1 MKTSETTRPAARQ
14 PLTPLLVA
22 TLAMSS
28 AFAPMS
34 IDMYL
39 PAFPT
44 IQAEFATSASE
55 VQLSLSAFMLAFG
68 FGQVIYGPLG
78 DYFGRRPVLLAGV
91 VLYIATSL
99 LCLVVRG
106 PHELIVLRFIQ
117 GLAAC
122 APPVMARTMVRDLA
136 ERDQAAQVMSIMM
149 ASTSMAPMLAPL
161 IGSQVMAYFGWRA
174 IFTTLALFGVLS
186 LVMALLVTRETMR
199 PEMRGPLAFGGILS
213 RFGEL
218 LRSGIFLGYALT
230 AGLLFGAMF
239 SFISLSSFVLIG
251 IYGLAPQ
258 SYALVFGATI
268 ITMTVGASANSRLT
282 RRLGADTMLR
292 RASWGPLVA
301 GIALVVCGV
310 IEAST
315 GAIGWIPFVV
325 LSTVMV
331 GSMSF
336 IAPNSTACALQ
347 RYPHMAGTAAS
358 LLGVIQFGCGATFGA
373 VAGALLNNSV
383 LPMALFMAMGGIL
396 SFIAYRVLVKA

>member
-1 MKTSETTRPAARQ
+1 
-14 PLTPLLVA
+14 
-22 TLAMSS
+22 
-28 AFAPMS
+28 
-34 IDMYL
+34 
-39 PAFPT
+39 
-44 IQAEFATSASE
+44 
-55 VQLSLSAFMLAFG
+55 
-68 FGQVIYGPLG
+68 
-78 DYFGRRPVLLAGV
+78 
-91 VLYIATSL
+91 
-99 LCLVVRG
+99 
-106 PHELIVLRFIQ
+106 
-117 GLAAC
+117 
-122 APPVMARTMVRDLA
+122 
-136 ERDQAAQVMSIMM
+136 
-149 ASTSMAPMLAPL
+149 
-161 IGSQVMAYFGWRA
+161 
-174 IFTTLALFGVLS
+174 
-186 LVMALLVTRETMR
+186 
-199 PEMRGPLAFGGILS
+199 MRGPLAFGGILS

-358 LLGVIQFGCGATFGA
+358 LAPGLET
-373 VAGALLNNSV
+373 VADLEAARTSEDYW
-383 LPMALFMAMGGIL
+383 AK
-396 SFIAYRVLVKA
+396 R

>member
-1 MKTSETTRPAARQ
+1 
-14 PLTPLLVA
+14 
-22 TLAMSS
+22 
-28 AFAPMS
+28 
-34 IDMYL
+34 
-39 PAFPT
+39 
-44 IQAEFATSASE
+44 
-55 VQLSLSAFMLAFG
+55 
-68 FGQVIYGPLG
+68 
-78 DYFGRRPVLLAGV
+78 
-91 VLYIATSL
+91 
-99 LCLVVRG
+99 VVRG

-117 GLAAC
+117 WLAAC

-218 LRSGIFLGYALT
+218 LKSGIFLGYALT

-268 ITMTVGASANSRLT
+268 ITMTVGASVNSRLT

-310 IEAST
+310 IEGTT

-373 VAGALLNNSV
+373 VAGVLLTDSV
-383 LPMALFMAMGGIL
+383 LPMALFMALGGIL
-396 SFIAYRVLVKA
+396 SFVAYRVLVKA